1 MSQVAVGYKWN
12 NLQMTKKNDIHIGRG
27 VFILKERLQGWA
39 EITFPGSV
47 KMR

>member
-12 NLQMTKKNDIHIGRG
+12 TLQMTKNDIYIARG